1 MQYPDFRTINIFR
14 SKRPAGRFDKI
25 FTQIVQLLNGEG
37 FVSLKVQYIDGMKI
51 ESVAS
56 KYTFVW
62 KGSVE
67 KSRAKLEENVKSV
80 LKAAEDA
87 LASENAEEHQELT
100 AEEAA
105 KRFSLSHKNK
115 K

>member
-1 MQYPDFRTINIFR
+1 MAN
-14 SKRPAGRFDKI
+14 
-25 FTQIVQLLNGEG
+25 
-37 FVSLKVQYIDGMKI
+37 
-51 ESVAS
+51 

-67 KSRAKLEENVKSV
+67 KNRAKLEENVKSA
-80 LKAAEDA
+80 LKAAEEA
-87 LASENAEEHQELT
+87 LASENVEEHQELT
-100 AEEAA
+100 AEETA